1 MRWVVIILIIA
12 VSGVL
17 GWFVA
22 SQSAVQQFL
31 KVPVPTSSS
40 GAAEPA
46 DPAPA
51 RDSEFPGESATS
63 EPSDE
68 DTPLDPP
75 REDMPEPGPLLE
87 PDPEP
92 ATSVPELEG
101 EAALAQYRVWIGE
114 ARTLHSYP
122 DSVQR
127 MYDVMMCESGGQAGI
142 VNPAGPYSGLFQ
154 YAGGT
159 WNGDWNTY
167 RENNILDP
175 RSQIFATALA
185 WSLNMQGQWGC
196 YSSPH

>member
-1 MRWVVIILIIA
+1 MRWVIIILVVA

-17 GWFVA
+17 GWFIA
-22 SQSAVQQFL
+22 SQSGVQQFL
-31 KVPVPTSSS
+31 RVPVPTSSP

-46 DPAPA
+46 EPAPA
-51 RDSEFPGESATS
+51 SDTDPSGGIATA
-63 EPSDE
+63 EPSDA
-68 DTPLDPP
+68 DTSLNPP
-75 REDMPEPGPLLE
+75 REDMPDPDPLPE

-92 ATSVPELEG
+92 ATSEPELEG

-114 ARTLHSYP
+114 ARVQYPYP

-154 YAGGT
+154 YADGT

-167 RENNILDP
+167 RENDILDAQ
-175 RSQIFATALA
+175 SQIFATALA
-185 WSLNMQGQWGC
+185 WSLNMQGHWGC
-196 YSSPH
+196 YSRPH

>member
-1 MRWVVIILIIA
+1 MRWVVIILIVA
-12 VSGVL
+12 MSGVL
-17 GWFVA
+17 GWFIA

-31 KVPVPTSSS
+31 RVPVPTSSS
-40 GAAEPA
+40 GGAEPV

-51 RDSEFPGESATS
+51 SDMERPGETATV
-63 EPSDE
+63 EPSDT

-75 REDMPEPGPLLE
+75 REDMPEPDPLPE

-92 ATSVPELEG
+92 ATSMPELEG
-101 EAALAQYRVWIGE
+101 EAALAQYRVWMGE
-114 ARTLHSYP
+114 ARVLHSYP
-122 DSVQR
+122 ESEQR
-127 MYDVMMCESGGQAGI
+127 MYEVMMCESGGHADI

-154 YAGGT
+154 YADGT
-159 WNGDWNTY
+159 WSGDWNTY
-167 RENNILDP
+167 RENDILDP